1 MNNSQAHKGFPYTL
15 SGESLDVL
23 QWLDGRCQLK
33 TVFISYRSMI
43 IIGKYLK
50 GKISRFFYELYSCL

>member
-1 MNNSQAHKGFPYTL
+1 MNNSQAHKGFLYTL

-50 GKISRFFYELYSCL
+50 GKISRFFL